1 MTPAPTTPEER
12 HAALVE
18 ILLTNADVTLGA
30 AGKRGFGSAALQ
42 VRGRIFAMFSHGRLV
57 VKLPRQ
63 RVDALVAAGT
73 GERFDPRHDG
83 RLMKEW
89 LTVEPHSEAA
99 WTSLAREAIAHVAS
113 TH

>member
-12 HAALVE
+12 YAALVE
-18 ILLTNADVTLGA
+18 TLLTNADVTLGA

-42 VRGRIFAMFSHGRLV
+42 VRGRIFAMLSHGRLV

-73 GERFDPRHDG
+73 GEHYDPRHDG
-83 RLMKEW
+83 RRMKEW
-89 LTVEPHSEAA
+89 LAVEPHTEGA
-99 WTSLAREAIAHVAS
+99 WLALAREALENVAS
-113 TH
+113 TR